1 MLIDQLPALSRD
13 RFWDAPLKVLLAAA
27 LICLLAPIELG
38 RTTALPIT
46 LQSLVVLI
54 PAALLGPW
62 RGSLAV
68 LVYLIV
74 GGLGLPVFAGGS
86 SGWEKFA
93 SPTAGFLFGF
103 LLAAIVTG
111 AMANSRWALRW
122 HNTALLLL
130 TGHVVILACGFGWLA
145 WFSGPTGLA
154 SNFRAL
160 LPGMYLK
167 VAVGT
172 LFLAGLN
179 ALMQWL
185 VQRQASNP

>member
-38 RTTALPIT
+38 RTTDLPIT
-46 LQSLVVLI
+46 LQSLVVLV
-54 PAALLGPW
+54 PPALLGPW

-68 LVYLIV
+68 LLYLIA
-74 GGLGLPVFAGGS
+74 GALGLPVFAGGS
-86 SGWEKFA
+86 SGWEKFTG
-93 SPTAGFLFGF
+93 PTAGFLFGF

-122 HNTALLLL
+122 YNAALLLL
-130 TGHVVILACGFGWLA
+130 TGHVVILACGFAWLA
-145 WFSGPTGLA
+145 WYSGPTGLFD
-154 SNFRAL
+154 NFRGL
-160 LPGMYLK
+160 LTGMYVK

-179 ALMQWL
+179 ALMRWL
-185 VQRQASNP
+185 VKRRET